1 MSKTES
7 GWKKGGAYALIVL
20 GMLLML
26 FMIIYEDE
34 PGGIPL
40 IMILLGSAYLIWRR
54 FQHDEAN

>member
-1 MSKTES
+1 MSKTEF
-7 GWKKGGAYALIVL
+7 GWKGGAYALMVL

-26 FMIIYEDE
+26 YMIIYEDE

-40 IMILLGSAYLIWRR
+40 IMILLGSAYLILRR